1 MPCWAQITIVNA
13 IVTTAG
19 QSSVAKALDLGSLP
33 AGYAAGT
40 FSSSWAM
47 SSLPRLSACRLTLG
61 VKYLTRSGQSAQAV
75 LVSDLTSLRDRD
87 PLQFCLY
94 LPWLV
99 ASPRCSGVITEGISA
114 YITDGWRC
122 GCGVFCIVLLVL
134 SAPVIGTMFWGDRR
148 AKEHG
153 ASTIVIFDVGGILL
167 VAFPL
172 YEWRV
177 LPQLD
182 DYGNILAVRDRRPD
196 FCRRPYGRHLVV
208 YKNVGMA
215 PLPQYLHPQ
224 LATVDEVY
232 GSIVVARITEPRELV
247 IQSYLETG
255 YKLFLPTLIL
265 SFTLLLFHSLVRD
278 HQLDERHNVI
288 EDEAVHIGGK
298 PATPGQ
304 MTITLQPSLVGG
316 SLCCGG
322 YMNTG

>member
-153 ASTIVIFDVGGILL
+153 GASSVRSSD
-167 VAFPL
+167 
-172 YEWRV
+172 
-177 LPQLD
+177 
-182 DYGNILAVRDRRPD
+182 LA
-196 FCRRPYGRHLVV
+196 
-208 YKNVGMA
+208 A
-215 PLPQYLHPQ
+215 
-224 LATVDEVY
+224 E
-232 GSIVVARITEPRELV
+232 
-247 IQSYLETG
+247 
-255 YKLFLPTLIL
+255 LIL
-265 SFTLLLFHSLVRD
+265 IIRSATDNPYSHSHAGSYACVLGSSSVPHCRP
-278 HQLDERHNVI
+278 HRPPR
-288 EDEAVHIGGK
+288 AVD
-298 PATPGQ
+298 
-304 MTITLQPSLVGG
+304 
-316 SLCCGG
+316 LCV
-322 YMNTG
+322 